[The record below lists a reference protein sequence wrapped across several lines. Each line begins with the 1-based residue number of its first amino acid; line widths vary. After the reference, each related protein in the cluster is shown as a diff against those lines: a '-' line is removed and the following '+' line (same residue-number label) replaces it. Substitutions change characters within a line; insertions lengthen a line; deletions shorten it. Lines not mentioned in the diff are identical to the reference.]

1 VNTSAVI
8 AAVSRGKG
16 FTLVELLITIAV
28 IGLLATIALPSYR
41 ESVRKGQR
49 AEARALL
56 FEVMQKQERFY
67 TERNTYTVT
76 LTDLGFNS
84 PLKTARGAFTISLA
98 AGGSGIAT
106 SVNATATASNDS
118 DCATLVLAN
127 TQQTSATGANAA
139 NCW

>member
-1 VNTSAVI
+1 MNRPRRI
-8 AAVSRGKG
+8 GG
-16 FTLVELLITIAV
+16 FSLVELMITVAV
-28 IGLLATIALPSYR
+28 VGVLATVALPSYR

-76 LTDLGFNS
+76 LTDLGFPS
-84 PLKTARGAFTISLA
+84 PLKTARNAFTISLA

-106 SVNATATASNDS
+106 SVNATATAAADS
-118 DCATLVLAN
+118 DCVTLVLAN
-127 TQQTSATGANAA
+127 TQQTSATGANST